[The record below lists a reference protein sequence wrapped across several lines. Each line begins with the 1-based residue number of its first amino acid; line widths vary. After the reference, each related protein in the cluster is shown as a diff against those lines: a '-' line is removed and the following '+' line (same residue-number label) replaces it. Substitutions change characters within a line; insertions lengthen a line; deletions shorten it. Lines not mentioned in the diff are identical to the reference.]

1 MHAKKWTFSDI
12 EQNVKRYF
20 FANIYRPLSLNP
32 IKFLKLRA
40 HSVHTVQLDSAWAQT
55 HCSREEFCKE
65 RVTIVRAPALVCLG
79 LFTFLALTDSAHHII
94 VYFLSEGF
102 WLRK

>member
-40 HSVHTVQLDSAWAQT
+40 HSVHTVQLDSAWLRFTAQE
-55 HCSREEFCKE
+55 RNFARKE
-65 RVTIVRAPALVCLG
+65 
-79 LFTFLALTDSAHHII
+79 
-94 VYFLSEGF
+94 
-102 WLRK
+102 